1 MKVFHLAQFNT
12 ARLRAPLDDPRT
24 EGFTSQIDAIHA
36 LAEAAPGF
44 IWRLKDEQR
53 DYSSSPSFDP
63 LVIATLSLWE
73 SLDALRA
80 FVYQGDHG
88 GAFRRRAEWF
98 DPRPGQ
104 PSLVLWWVKA
114 GEQPTILQAMTRLK
128 YLELHGPTEKAFT
141 FSKPFPA
148 PGV

>member
-1 MKVFHLAQFNT
+1 MHHLAQLNT

-24 EGFTSQIDAIHA
+24 EGFTSQLAAVNA

-44 IWRLKDEQR
+44 VWRLNDEPQN
-53 DYSSSPSFDP
+53 DSSFPANDP
-63 LVIATLSLWE
+63 LLIATLSLWE

-88 GAFRRRAEWF
+88 GALRRRAEWF
-98 DPRPGQ
+98 EPRPGQ
-104 PSLVLWWVKA
+104 PNLVLWWVKA
-114 GEQPTILQAMTRLK
+114 GERPTISEAMTRLTC
-128 YLELHGPTEKAFT
+128 LELHGPTEKAFT
-141 FSKPFPA
+141 FAKPFPP